1 MIAAFVRF
9 GNRMT
14 PWNPKWRRAENLKTK
29 TGDNKIQF
37 LEVLKLSFKIKQ

>member
-1 MIAAFVRF
+1 MVSAFVRF

-14 PWNPKWRRAENLKTK
+14 PWNPKWRRAEILKTK
-29 TGDNKIQF
+29 MGDNKIQF